1 MADGREYAS
10 GTSLA
15 QRDALHD
22 PEDGYR
28 PGAALNWT
36 LSRHGSLG
44 KGKAVSLTGL
54 AGDQYTL
61 NVTTSDS
68 SDQVAVKRITFRIG
82 EADDTRIYL
91 PLVMR

>member
-10 GTSLA
+10 GISLA

-28 PGAALNWT
+28 PGTALHWT
-36 LSRHGSLG
+36 LSGHGSLG

-54 AGDQYTL
+54 AGGQYTL
-61 NVTTSDS
+61 NVTTSAS
-68 SDQVAVKRITFRIG
+68 SDWTAVKSLSFRISESG
-82 EADDTRIYL
+82 DARIYL